1 MKKKQFMSK
10 LAALTMA
17 AAMGITALPATAV
30 FAAEVVSVDPSDA
43 AGAMTSPEVSVNDNT
58 SDNALIKQDLENASA
73 TGLALKTGKKG
84 TSRAAADWTLAGIS
98 GSNYTYKIKSISV
111 SAPEVTDD
119 KSDVKQPKITVV
131 ADVTKG
137 NGATSEGKGT
147 VTVTYDADDVTDF
160 KLTAEEKVVTLKAF
174 VEAKLPD
181 INFADSDNDTSAYN
195 KIVAG
200 LGTTHTTLDSLIAA
214 TGTAGSEAIGDSG
227 AATYD
232 VTVGTATKAT
242 SSTDGSLPMTI
253 TYHASNW
260 VDNNGTPKEDKKT
273 DKSSVT
279 GKIPK
284 TKTQNDGTY
293 AQKIQN
299 AIAAATWTS
308 DDFTTAGST
317 TTLNT
322 STTAGTAKLVNVIKA
337 VDNNTYANIKNDGT
351 LINVKPSTF
360 TYTSTT
366 DDSSTGVTVSR
377 YTPAEH
383 GKDGFAHL
391 QFFTARNDG
400 GDNKVDSFDVDITI
414 KEGDAAVQNELV
426 DAFTKA
432 LKTDLKVSDLQSGN
446 TAASQ
451 ADVVDGIKKVID
463 ARLAKSVNGKTY
475 ASDIK
480 GYEIVVPDKKYV
492 ASTVDKFG
500 NIQFYI
506 KVDTGRTSAT
516 DPTKTD
522 VWYFGIA
529 NPFNGNY
536 DTATGREGK
545 YTNAV
550 NNTAVVKATKAQAE
564 TGLFGVDGLAKLG
577 KSEAT
582 GIALPD
588 TISYNVKAAGKV
600 ADVDR
605 TSGISRADILH
616 SDNSSVG
623 IALEDYV
630 KVTPKDANNWKIRWT
645 NSNTTDYALVG
656 KDANGADEVETTL
669 TTAKANDLPTLKLIN
684 DAATTVITAE
694 LLDDDGNVIATAK
707 TTVTAKNGFD
717 DVQNASYFA
726 YNDINALTST
736 LKKVDNTS
744 AQAQNNKVN
753 NGNYNTQI
761 DVEAGKELKSSP
773 VIAGVGNNRF
783 DPYADVTRGQFITFL
798 WRNAVNEYSFADATT
813 QAYTKDPASYT
824 GKTDFA
830 DVDETAYYAKAVEWA
845 ADNGIAFGDGTNFN
859 PNKTITRA
867 EAVSFIYRLKAQGA
881 VYNNYQQFDDVSS
894 SAYYANAVGYAR
906 SEGITAGKSGNKFA
920 PGDTVTRGEA
930 AAFIFRMAA
939 GESGFYIPKK

>member
-17 AAMGITALPATAV
+17 AAMGITTLPATAV
-30 FAAEVVSVDPSDA
+30 FAADVVSVDASDA
-43 AGAMTSPEVSVNDNT
+43 KTVTSPEVSVNDTT
-58 SDNALIKQDLENASA
+58 SDAYQIKTDLEGA
-73 TGLALKTGKKG
+73 TLGLENGAKG
-84 TSRAAADWTLAGIS
+84 TSRNASDWTVTSAQ
-98 GSNYTYKIKSISV
+98 NNTYQYDVKSV
-111 SAPEVTDD
+111 SVTVPGMNAAGNDVDD
-119 KSDVKQPKITVV
+119 IKITLVV
-131 ADVTKG
+131 DVATNPSSG
-137 NGATSEGKGT
+137 TSEGKGQAT
-147 VTVTYDADDVTDF
+147 VTFSGTDANAV
-160 KLTAEEKVVTLKAF
+160 KLTADEKITVLKTYI
-174 VEAKLPD
+174 ESKIAKID
-181 INFADSDNDTSAYN
+181 FADSDNGLTVKD
-195 KIVAG
+195 KIGNLPTNV
-200 LGTTHTTLDSLIAA
+200 GTDIAA
-214 TGTAGSEAIGDSG
+214 TGGTAEGDSTL
-227 AATYD
+227 ADYS
-232 VTVGTATKAT
+232 VEVGTATKAT
-242 SSTDGSLPMTI
+242 SSTEGSLPI
-253 TYHASNW
+253 TVTYTASDY
-260 VDNNGTPKEDKKT
+260 VKADNTVTESKKT
-273 DKSSVT
+273 GTSSVT

-360 TYTSTT
+360 IYTSTT
-366 DDSSTGVTVSR
+366 DDSNTGVTVSR

-400 GDNKVDSFDVDITI
+400 GANKVDSFDVDITI

-600 ADVDR
+600 ADANNDNTVNSND
-605 TSGISRADILH
+605 AILLA
-616 SDNSSVG
+616 NSSVG

-645 NSNTTDYALVG
+645 NSNTTDYALVW

-736 LKKVDNTS
+736 LKKVDKTG
-744 AQAQNNKVN
+744 AQAQNGKSVN

-798 WRNAVNEYSFADATT
+798 WRNVVNEYSFADATT

-930 AAFIFRMAA
+930 AAFILRMAA
-939 GESGFYIPKK
+939 GESGFYTTAK

>member
-17 AAMGITALPATAV
+17 AAMGITTLPATAV
-30 FAAEVVSVDPSDA
+30 FAADVVSVDASDA
-43 AGAMTSPEVSVNDNT
+43 KTVTSPEVSVNDTT
-58 SDNALIKQDLENASA
+58 SDAYQIKTDLEGA
-73 TGLALKTGKKG
+73 TLGLENGAKG
-84 TSRAAADWTLAGIS
+84 TSRNASDWTVTSAQA
-98 GSNYTYKIKSISV
+98 NTYKYDVKSV
-111 SAPEVTDD
+111 SVTVPGMNAAGNDVDD
-119 KSDVKQPKITVV
+119 IKITLVV
-131 ADVTKG
+131 DVATNPSSG
-137 NGATSEGKGT
+137 TSEGKGQAT
-147 VTVTYDADDVTDF
+147 VTFSGTDANAV
-160 KLTAEEKVVTLKAF
+160 KLTADEKITVLKTYI
-174 VEAKLPD
+174 EAKIAKID
-181 INFADSDNDTSAYN
+181 FADSDNGLTVKD
-195 KIVAG
+195 KIGNLPANV
-200 LGTTHTTLDSLIAA
+200 TTDIAA
-214 TGTAGSEAIGDSG
+214 TDGTAEGDSTL
-227 AATYD
+227 ADYS
-232 VTVGTATKAT
+232 VEVGTATKAT
-242 SSTDGSLPMTI
+242 SSTEGSLPI
-253 TYHASNW
+253 TVTYTASDY
-260 VDNNGTPKEDKKT
+260 VKADNTVTESKKT
-273 DKSSVT
+273 GTSSVT

-366 DDSSTGVTVSR
+366 DESNTGVTVSR

-400 GDNKVDSFDVDITI
+400 GANKVDSFDVDITI

-506 KVDTGRTSAT
+506 KVDTGRTSTT

-529 NPFNGNY
+529 NPFNGSY
-536 DTATGREGK
+536 DTTTGKEGK

-564 TGLFGVDGLAKLG
+564 IGLFGVDGLAKLG

-600 ADVDR
+600 ADANSDNTVNSND
-605 TSGISRADILH
+605 AILPA
-616 SDNSSVG
+616 NSSVG

-656 KDANGADEVETTL
+656 KDATGADEVETTL

-736 LKKVDNTS
+736 LKKVDKTG
-744 AQAQNNKVN
+744 AQAQNNKNVN

-930 AAFIFRMAA
+930 AAFILRMAA
-939 GESGFYIPKK
+939 GESGFYTTAK

>member
-17 AAMGITALPATAV
+17 AAMGITTLPATAV
-30 FAAEVVSVDPSDA
+30 FAADVVSVDASDA
-43 AGAMTSPEVSVNDNT
+43 KTVTSPEVSVNDIT
-58 SDNALIKQDLENASA
+58 SDAYQIKTDLEGA
-73 TGLALKTGKKG
+73 TLRLENGAKG
-84 TSRAAADWTLAGIS
+84 TSRNASDWTVTS
-98 GSNYTYKIKSISV
+98 EQTNTYKYDVKSV
-111 SAPEVTDD
+111 SVTVPGMNAAGNDVDD
-119 KSDVKQPKITVV
+119 IKITLVV
-131 ADVTKG
+131 DVATNPSSG
-137 NGATSEGKGT
+137 TSEGKGQAT
-147 VTVTYDADDVTDF
+147 VTFSGTDANAV
-160 KLTAEEKVVTLKAF
+160 KLTADEKITVLKTYI
-174 VEAKLPD
+174 EAKIAKID
-181 INFADSDNDTSAYN
+181 FADSDNGLTVKD
-195 KIVAG
+195 KIGNLPTNVR
-200 LGTTHTTLDSLIAA
+200 TDIAE
-214 TGTAGSEAIGDSG
+214 TGGTAEGDSTL
-227 AATYD
+227 ADYS
-232 VTVGTATKAT
+232 VEVGTATKAT
-242 SSTDGSLPMTI
+242 SSTEGSLPI
-253 TYHASNW
+253 TVTYTASDY
-260 VDNNGTPKEDKKT
+260 VKADNTVTESKKT
-273 DKSSVT
+273 GTSSVT

-366 DDSSTGVTVSR
+366 DDSNTGVTVSR

-400 GDNKVDSFDVDITI
+400 GANKVDSFDVDITI

-451 ADVVDGIKKVID
+451 ADIVDGIKKVID

-506 KVDTGRTSAT
+506 KVDTGRTSTT

-522 VWYFGIA
+522 VWYFGIV
-529 NPFNGNY
+529 NPFNGQY
-536 DTATGREGK
+536 DTTTGREGK
-545 YTNAV
+545 YANAV
-550 NNTAVVKATKAQAE
+550 DNTAVVKTTKAAAE
-564 TGLFGVDGLAKLG
+564 NELFGVDGLAKLG

-600 ADVDR
+600 ADVDG

-656 KDANGADEVETTL
+656 KDATGADEVETTL

-736 LKKVDNTS
+736 LKKVDKTG
-744 AQAQNNKVN
+744 AQPQNGIWVN

-783 DPYADVTRGQFITFL
+783 DPYADVSRGQFITFL

-930 AAFIFRMAA
+930 AAFILRMAA
-939 GESGFYIPKK
+939 GESGFYTTAK

>member
-17 AAMGITALPATAV
+17 AAMGITTLPATAV
-30 FAAEVVSVDPSDA
+30 FAADVVSVDASDA
-43 AGAMTSPEVSVNDNT
+43 KTVTSPEVSVNDTT
-58 SDNALIKQDLENASA
+58 SDAYQIKTDLEGA
-73 TGLALKTGKKG
+73 TLGLENGAKG
-84 TSRAAADWTLAGIS
+84 TSRNASDWTVTSAQT
-98 GSNYTYKIKSISV
+98 NTYKYKYDVKSV
-111 SAPEVTDD
+111 SVTVPGMNAAGNDVDD
-119 KSDVKQPKITVV
+119 IKITLVV
-131 ADVTKG
+131 DVATNPSSG
-137 NGATSEGKGT
+137 TSEGKGQAT
-147 VTVTYDADDVTDF
+147 VTFSGTDANAV
-160 KLTAEEKVVTLKAF
+160 KLTADEKITVLKTYI
-174 VEAKLPD
+174 EAKIAKID
-181 INFADSDNDTSAYN
+181 FADSDNGLTVKD
-195 KIVAG
+195 KIGNLPANV
-200 LGTTHTTLDSLIAA
+200 TTDIAA
-214 TGTAGSEAIGDSG
+214 TDGTAEGDSTL
-227 AATYD
+227 ADYS
-232 VTVGTATKAT
+232 VEVGTATKAT
-242 SSTDGSLPMTI
+242 SSTEGSLPI
-253 TYHASNW
+253 TVTYTASDY
-260 VDNNGTPKEDKKT
+260 VKADNTVTESKKT
-273 DKSSVT
+273 GTSSVT

-366 DDSSTGVTVSR
+366 GESNTGVTVSR

-400 GDNKVDSFDVDITI
+400 GANKVDSFDVDITI

-529 NPFNGNY
+529 NPFNGSY
-536 DTATGREGK
+536 DTTTGKEGK

-564 TGLFGVDGLAKLG
+564 IGLFGVDGLAKLG

-600 ADVDR
+600 ADANSDNTVNSND
-605 TSGISRADILH
+605 AILPA
-616 SDNSSVG
+616 NSSVG

-656 KDANGADEVETTL
+656 KDATGADEVETTL

-736 LKKVDNTS
+736 LKKVDKTG
-744 AQAQNNKVN
+744 AQAQNNKNVN

-930 AAFIFRMAA
+930 AAFILRMAA
-939 GESGFYIPKK
+939 GESGFYTPAK

>member
-17 AAMGITALPATAV
+17 AAMGITTLPATAV
-30 FAAEVVSVDPSDA
+30 FAADVVSVDASDA
-43 AGAMTSPEVSVNDNT
+43 KTVTSPEVSVNDTT
-58 SDNALIKQDLENASA
+58 SDAYQIKTDLEGA
-73 TGLALKTGKKG
+73 TLRLENGAKG
-84 TSRAAADWTLAGIS
+84 TSRNASDWTVTS
-98 GSNYTYKIKSISV
+98 EQTNTYKYDVKSV
-111 SAPEVTDD
+111 SVTVPGMNAAGNDVDD
-119 KSDVKQPKITVV
+119 IKITLVV
-131 ADVTKG
+131 DVATNPSSG
-137 NGATSEGKGT
+137 TSEGKGQAT
-147 VTVTYDADDVTDF
+147 VTFSGTDANAV
-160 KLTAEEKVVTLKAF
+160 KLTADEKITVLKTYI
-174 VEAKLPD
+174 EAKIAKID
-181 INFADSDNDTSAYN
+181 FADSDNGLTVKD
-195 KIVAG
+195 KIGNLPIKVR
-200 LGTTHTTLDSLIAA
+200 TDIAA
-214 TGTAGSEAIGDSG
+214 TGGTAEGDSTL
-227 AATYD
+227 ADYS
-232 VTVGTATKAT
+232 VEVGTATKAT
-242 SSTDGSLPMTI
+242 SSTEGSLPI
-253 TYHASNW
+253 TVTYTASDY
-260 VDNNGTPKEDKKT
+260 VKADNTVTESKKT
-273 DKSSVT
+273 GTSSVT

-366 DDSSTGVTVSR
+366 DDSNTGVTVSR

-400 GDNKVDSFDVDITI
+400 GANKVDSFDVDITI

-451 ADVVDGIKKVID
+451 ADIVDGIKKVID

-506 KVDTGRTSAT
+506 KVDTGRTSTT

-522 VWYFGIA
+522 VWYFGIV
-529 NPFNGNY
+529 NPFNGQY
-536 DTATGREGK
+536 DTTTGREGK
-545 YTNAV
+545 YANAV
-550 NNTAVVKATKAQAE
+550 DNTAVVKTTKAAAE
-564 TGLFGVDGLAKLG
+564 NELFGVDGLAKLG

-600 ADVDR
+600 ADVDG

-656 KDANGADEVETTL
+656 KDATGADEVETTL

-736 LKKVDNTS
+736 LKKVDKTG
-744 AQAQNNKVN
+744 AQPQNGKWVN

-783 DPYADVTRGQFITFL
+783 DPYADVSRGQFITFL

-930 AAFIFRMAA
+930 AAFILRMAA
-939 GESGFYIPKK
+939 GESGFYTTAK

>member
-17 AAMGITALPATAV
+17 AAMGITTLPATAV
-30 FAAEVVSVDPSDA
+30 FAADVVSVDASDA
-43 AGAMTSPEVSVNDNT
+43 KTVTSPEVSVNDTT
-58 SDNALIKQDLENASA
+58 SDAYQIKTDLEGA
-73 TGLALKTGKKG
+73 TLGLENGAKG
-84 TSRAAADWTLAGIS
+84 TSRNASDWTVTSAQA
-98 GSNYTYKIKSISV
+98 NTYKYDVKSV
-111 SAPEVTDD
+111 SVTVPGMNAAGNDVDD
-119 KSDVKQPKITVV
+119 IKITLVV
-131 ADVTKG
+131 DVATNPSSG
-137 NGATSEGKGT
+137 TSEGKGQAT
-147 VTVTYDADDVTDF
+147 VTFSGTDANAV
-160 KLTAEEKVVTLKAF
+160 KLTADEKITVLKTYI
-174 VEAKLPD
+174 EAKIAKID
-181 INFADSDNDTSAYN
+181 FADSDNGLTVKD
-195 KIVAG
+195 KIGNLPANV
-200 LGTTHTTLDSLIAA
+200 TTDIAA
-214 TGTAGSEAIGDSG
+214 TDGTAEGDSTL
-227 AATYD
+227 ADYS
-232 VTVGTATKAT
+232 VEVGTATKAT
-242 SSTDGSLPMTI
+242 SSTEGSLPI
-253 TYHASNW
+253 TVTYTASDY
-260 VDNNGTPKEDKKT
+260 VKADNTVTESKKT
-273 DKSSVT
+273 GTSSVT

-366 DDSSTGVTVSR
+366 DESNTGVTVSR

-400 GDNKVDSFDVDITI
+400 GANKVDSFDVDITI

-506 KVDTGRTSAT
+506 KVDTGRTSTT

-529 NPFNGNY
+529 NPFNGSY
-536 DTATGREGK
+536 DTTTGKEGK

-564 TGLFGVDGLAKLG
+564 IGLFGVDGLAKLG

-600 ADVDR
+600 ADANSDNTVNSND
-605 TSGISRADILH
+605 AILPA
-616 SDNSSVG
+616 NSSVG

-656 KDANGADEVETTL
+656 KDATGTDEVETTL

-736 LKKVDNTS
+736 LKKVDKTG
-744 AQAQNNKVN
+744 AQAQNNKNVN

-930 AAFIFRMAA
+930 AAFILRMAA
-939 GESGFYIPKK
+939 GESGFYTTAK

>member
-17 AAMGITALPATAV
+17 AAMGITTLPATAV
-30 FAAEVVSVDPSDA
+30 FAADVVSVDASDA
-43 AGAMTSPEVSVNDNT
+43 KTVTSPEVSVNDTT
-58 SDNALIKQDLENASA
+58 SDAYQIKTDLEGA
-73 TGLALKTGKKG
+73 TLGLENGAKG
-84 TSRAAADWTLAGIS
+84 TSRNASDWTVTSAQT
-98 GSNYTYKIKSISV
+98 NTYKYDVKSV
-111 SAPEVTDD
+111 SVTVPGMNAAGNDVDD
-119 KSDVKQPKITVV
+119 IKITLVV
-131 ADVTKG
+131 DVATNPSSG
-137 NGATSEGKGT
+137 TSEGKGQAT
-147 VTVTYDADDVTDF
+147 VTFSGTDANAV
-160 KLTAEEKVVTLKAF
+160 KLTADEKITVLKTYI
-174 VEAKLPD
+174 EAKIAKID
-181 INFADSDNDTSAYN
+181 FADSDNGLTVKD
-195 KIVAG
+195 KIGNLPTNV
-200 LGTTHTTLDSLIAA
+200 TTDIAA
-214 TGTAGSEAIGDSG
+214 TGGTAEGDSTL
-227 AATYD
+227 ADYS
-232 VTVGTATKAT
+232 VEVGTATKAT
-242 SSTDGSLPMTI
+242 SSTEGSLPI
-253 TYHASNW
+253 TVTYTASDY
-260 VDNNGTPKEDKKT
+260 VKADNTVTESKKT
-273 DKSSVT
+273 GTSSVT

-366 DDSSTGVTVSR
+366 DDSNTGVTVSR

-400 GDNKVDSFDVDITI
+400 GANKVDSFDVDITI

-529 NPFNGNY
+529 NPFNDSY
-536 DTATGREGK
+536 DTTTGKEGK

-564 TGLFGVDGLAKLG
+564 FGLFGVDGLAKLG

-600 ADVDR
+600 ADANRDNTVNSND
-605 TSGISRADILH
+605 AILPA
-616 SDNSSVG
+616 NSSVG

-656 KDANGADEVETTL
+656 KDATGADEVETTL

-736 LKKVDNTS
+736 LKKVDKTG
-744 AQAQNNKVN
+744 AQAQNNKNVN

-830 DVDETAYYAKAVEWA
+830 DVDETQL
-845 ADNGIAFGDGTNFN
+845 TT
-859 PNKTITRA
+859 P
-867 EAVSFIYRLKAQGA
+867 RL
-881 VYNNYQQFDDVSS
+881 
-894 SAYYANAVGYAR
+894 
-906 SEGITAGKSGNKFA
+906 
-920 PGDTVTRGEA
+920 
-930 AAFIFRMAA
+930 
-939 GESGFYIPKK
+939 

>member
-17 AAMGITALPATAV
+17 AAMGITTLPATAV
-30 FAAEVVSVDPSDA
+30 FAADVVSVDASDA
-43 AGAMTSPEVSVNDNT
+43 KTVTSPEVSVNDIT
-58 SDNALIKQDLENASA
+58 SDAYQIKTDLEGA
-73 TGLALKTGKKG
+73 TLRLENGAKG
-84 TSRAAADWTLAGIS
+84 TSRNASDWTVTS
-98 GSNYTYKIKSISV
+98 EQTNTYKYDVKSV
-111 SAPEVTDD
+111 SVTVPGMNAAGNDVDD
-119 KSDVKQPKITVV
+119 IKITLVV
-131 ADVTKG
+131 DVATNPSSG
-137 NGATSEGKGT
+137 TSEGKGQAT
-147 VTVTYDADDVTDF
+147 VTFSGTDANAV
-160 KLTAEEKVVTLKAF
+160 KLTADEKITVLKTYI
-174 VEAKLPD
+174 EAKIAKID
-181 INFADSDNDTSAYN
+181 FADSDNGLTVKD
-195 KIVAG
+195 KIGNLPTNVR
-200 LGTTHTTLDSLIAA
+200 TDIAE
-214 TGTAGSEAIGDSG
+214 TGGTAEGDSTL
-227 AATYD
+227 ADYS
-232 VTVGTATKAT
+232 VEVGTATKAT
-242 SSTDGSLPMTI
+242 SSTEGSLPI
-253 TYHASNW
+253 TVTYTASDY
-260 VDNNGTPKEDKKT
+260 VKADNTVTESKKT
-273 DKSSVT
+273 GTSSVT

-366 DDSSTGVTVSR
+366 DDSNTGVTVSR

-451 ADVVDGIKKVID
+451 ADIVDGIKKVID

-506 KVDTGRTSAT
+506 KVDTGRTSTT

-529 NPFNGNY
+529 NPFDGHY
-536 DTATGREGK
+536 DTTTGREGK
-545 YTNAV
+545 YANAV
-550 NNTAVVKATKAQAE
+550 DNTAVVKTTKAAAE
-564 TGLFGVDGLAKLG
+564 NELFGVDGLAKLG

-600 ADVDR
+600 ADVDG

-656 KDANGADEVETTL
+656 KDATGADEVETTL

-736 LKKVDNTS
+736 LKKVDKTG
-744 AQAQNNKVN
+744 AQPQNGKWVN

-783 DPYADVTRGQFITFL
+783 DPYADVSRGQFITFL

-930 AAFIFRMAA
+930 AAFILRMAA
-939 GESGFYIPKK
+939 GESGFYTPEK

>member
-17 AAMGITALPATAV
+17 AAMGITTLPATAV
-30 FAAEVVSVDPSDA
+30 FAADVVSVDASDA
-43 AGAMTSPEVSVNDNT
+43 KTVTSPEVSVNDIT
-58 SDNALIKQDLENASA
+58 SDAYQIKTDLEGA
-73 TGLALKTGKKG
+73 TLRLENGAKG
-84 TSRAAADWTLAGIS
+84 TSRNASDWTVTS
-98 GSNYTYKIKSISV
+98 EQTNTYKYDVKSV
-111 SAPEVTDD
+111 SVTVPGMNAAGNDVDD
-119 KSDVKQPKITVV
+119 IKITLVV
-131 ADVTKG
+131 DVATNPSSG
-137 NGATSEGKGT
+137 TSEGKGQAT
-147 VTVTYDADDVTDF
+147 VTFSGTDANAV
-160 KLTAEEKVVTLKAF
+160 KLTADEKITVLKTYI
-174 VEAKLPD
+174 EAKIAKID
-181 INFADSDNDTSAYN
+181 FADSDNGLTVKD
-195 KIVAG
+195 KIGNLPIKVR
-200 LGTTHTTLDSLIAA
+200 TDIAA
-214 TGTAGSEAIGDSG
+214 TGGTAEGDSTL
-227 AATYD
+227 ADYS
-232 VTVGTATKAT
+232 VEVGTATKAT
-242 SSTDGSLPMTI
+242 SSTEGSLPI
-253 TYHASNW
+253 TVTYTASDY
-260 VDNNGTPKEDKKT
+260 VKADNTVTESKKT
-273 DKSSVT
+273 GTSSVT

-366 DDSSTGVTVSR
+366 DDSNTGVTVSR

-451 ADVVDGIKKVID
+451 ADIVDGIKKVID

-506 KVDTGRTSAT
+506 KVDTGRTSTT

-529 NPFNGNY
+529 NPFDGHY
-536 DTATGREGK
+536 DTTTGREGK
-545 YTNAV
+545 YANAV
-550 NNTAVVKATKAQAE
+550 DNTAVVKTTKAAAE
-564 TGLFGVDGLAKLG
+564 NELFGVDGLAKLG

-600 ADVDR
+600 ADVDG

-656 KDANGADEVETTL
+656 KDATGADEVETTL

-736 LKKVDNTS
+736 LKKVDKTG
-744 AQAQNNKVN
+744 AQPQNGKWVN

-783 DPYADVTRGQFITFL
+783 DPYADVSRGQFITFL

-930 AAFIFRMAA
+930 AAFILRMAA
-939 GESGFYIPKK
+939 GESGFYTPEK

>member
-17 AAMGITALPATAV
+17 AAMGITTLPATAV
-30 FAAEVVSVDPSDA
+30 FAADVVSVDASDA
-43 AGAMTSPEVSVNDNT
+43 KTVTSPEVSVNDTT
-58 SDNALIKQDLENASA
+58 SDAYQIKTDLEGA
-73 TGLALKTGKKG
+73 TLGLENGAKG
-84 TSRAAADWTLAGIS
+84 TSRNASDWTVTSAQA
-98 GSNYTYKIKSISV
+98 NTYKYDVKSV
-111 SAPEVTDD
+111 SVTVPGMNAAGNDVDD
-119 KSDVKQPKITVV
+119 IKITLVV
-131 ADVTKG
+131 DVATNPSSG
-137 NGATSEGKGT
+137 TSEGKGQAT
-147 VTVTYDADDVTDF
+147 VTFSGTDANAV
-160 KLTAEEKVVTLKAF
+160 KLTADEKITVLKTYI
-174 VEAKLPD
+174 EAKIAKID
-181 INFADSDNDTSAYN
+181 FADSDNGLTVKD
-195 KIVAG
+195 KIGNLPTNVS
-200 LGTTHTTLDSLIAA
+200 TDIAA
-214 TGTAGSEAIGDSG
+214 TGGTAEGDSTL
-227 AATYD
+227 ADYS
-232 VTVGTATKAT
+232 VEVGTATKAT
-242 SSTDGSLPMTI
+242 SSTEGSLPI
-253 TYHASNW
+253 TVTYTASDY
-260 VDNNGTPKEDKKT
+260 VKANNTVTESKKT
-273 DKSSVT
+273 GTSSVT

-360 TYTSTT
+360 TYASTT
-366 DDSSTGVTVSR
+366 DESNTGVTVSR

-400 GDNKVDSFDVDITI
+400 GANKVDSFDVDITI

-451 ADVVDGIKKVID
+451 ADIVDGIKKVID

-506 KVDTGRTSAT
+506 KVDTGRTSTT

-536 DTATGREGK
+536 DTTTGSEGK
-545 YTNAV
+545 YANAV
-550 NNTAVVKATKAQAE
+550 DNTAVVKTTKAAAE
-564 TGLFGVDGLAKLG
+564 NKLFGVDGLAKLG

-600 ADVDR
+600 ADANSDNTVNSND
-605 TSGISRADILH
+605 AILPA
-616 SDNSSVG
+616 NSSVG

-656 KDANGADEVETTL
+656 KDATGADEVETTL

-736 LKKVDNTS
+736 LKKVDKTG
-744 AQAQNNKVN
+744 AQAQNGKWVN

-930 AAFIFRMAA
+930 AAFILRMAA
-939 GESGFYIPKK
+939 GESGFYTTAK

>member
-17 AAMGITALPATAV
+17 AAMGITTLPATAV
-30 FAAEVVSVDPSDA
+30 FAADVVSVDASDA
-43 AGAMTSPEVSVNDNT
+43 KTVTSPEVSVNDIT
-58 SDNALIKQDLENASA
+58 SDAYQIKTDLEGA
-73 TGLALKTGKKG
+73 TLRLENGAKG
-84 TSRAAADWTLAGIS
+84 TSRNASDWTVTS
-98 GSNYTYKIKSISV
+98 EQTNTYKYDVKSV
-111 SAPEVTDD
+111 SVTVPGMNAAGNDVDD
-119 KSDVKQPKITVV
+119 IKITLVV
-131 ADVTKG
+131 DVATNPSSG
-137 NGATSEGKGT
+137 TSEGKGQAT
-147 VTVTYDADDVTDF
+147 VTFSGTDANAV
-160 KLTAEEKVVTLKAF
+160 KLTADEKITVLKTYI
-174 VEAKLPD
+174 EAKIAKID
-181 INFADSDNDTSAYN
+181 FADSDNGLTVKD
-195 KIVAG
+195 KIGNLPIKVR
-200 LGTTHTTLDSLIAA
+200 TDIAA
-214 TGTAGSEAIGDSG
+214 TGGTAEGDSTL
-227 AATYD
+227 ADYS
-232 VTVGTATKAT
+232 VEVGTATKAT
-242 SSTDGSLPMTI
+242 SSTEGSLPI
-253 TYHASNW
+253 TVTYTASDY
-260 VDNNGTPKEDKKT
+260 VKADNTVTESKKT
-273 DKSSVT
+273 GTSSVT

-366 DDSSTGVTVSR
+366 DDSNTGVTVSR

-451 ADVVDGIKKVID
+451 ADIVDGIKKVID

-506 KVDTGRTSAT
+506 KVDTGRTSTT

-529 NPFNGNY
+529 NPFDGHY
-536 DTATGREGK
+536 DTTTGREGK
-545 YTNAV
+545 YANAV
-550 NNTAVVKATKAQAE
+550 DNTAVVKTTKAAAE
-564 TGLFGVDGLAKLG
+564 NELFGVDGLAKLG

-600 ADVDR
+600 ADVDG

-616 SDNSSVG
+616 PDNSSVG

-656 KDANGADEVETTL
+656 KDATGADEVETTL

-736 LKKVDNTS
+736 LKKVDKTG
-744 AQAQNNKVN
+744 AQPQNGKWVN

-783 DPYADVTRGQFITFL
+783 DPYADVSRGQFITFL

-930 AAFIFRMAA
+930 AAFILRMAA
-939 GESGFYIPKK
+939 GESGFYTTAK

>member
-17 AAMGITALPATAV
+17 AAMGITTLPATAV
-30 FAAEVVSVDPSDA
+30 FAADVVSVDASDA
-43 AGAMTSPEVSVNDNT
+43 KTVTSPEVSVNDTT
-58 SDNALIKQDLENASA
+58 SDAYQIKTDLEGA
-73 TGLALKTGKKG
+73 TLGLENGAKG
-84 TSRAAADWTLAGIS
+84 TSRNASDWTVTSAQT
-98 GSNYTYKIKSISV
+98 NTYKYDVKSV
-111 SAPEVTDD
+111 SVTVPGMNAAGNDVDD
-119 KSDVKQPKITVV
+119 IKITLVV
-131 ADVTKG
+131 DVATNPSSG
-137 NGATSEGKGT
+137 TSEGKGQAT
-147 VTVTYDADDVTDF
+147 VTFSGTDANAV
-160 KLTAEEKVVTLKAF
+160 KLTADEKITVLKTYI
-174 VEAKLPD
+174 EAKIAKID
-181 INFADSDNDTSAYN
+181 FADSDNGLTVKD
-195 KIVAG
+195 KIGNLPTNV
-200 LGTTHTTLDSLIAA
+200 TTDIAA
-214 TGTAGSEAIGDSG
+214 TGGTAEGDSTL
-227 AATYD
+227 ADYS
-232 VTVGTATKAT
+232 VEVGTATKAT
-242 SSTDGSLPMTI
+242 SSTEGSLPI
-253 TYHASNW
+253 TVTYTASDY
-260 VDNNGTPKEDKKT
+260 VKADNTVTESKKT
-273 DKSSVT
+273 GTSSVT

-360 TYTSTT
+360 RYTSTT
-366 DDSSTGVTVSR
+366 DDSNTGVTVSR

-400 GDNKVDSFDVDITI
+400 GANKVDSFDVDITI

-529 NPFNGNY
+529 NPFNGSY
-536 DTATGREGK
+536 DTTTGKEGK

-564 TGLFGVDGLAKLG
+564 IGLFGVDGLAKLG

-600 ADVDR
+600 ADANSDNTVNSND
-605 TSGISRADILH
+605 AILPA
-616 SDNSSVG
+616 NSSVG

-656 KDANGADEVETTL
+656 KDATGADEVETTL

-736 LKKVDNTS
+736 LKKVDKTG
-744 AQAQNNKVN
+744 AQPQNGKWVN

-783 DPYADVTRGQFITFL
+783 DPYADVSRGQFITFL

-930 AAFIFRMAA
+930 AAFILRMAA
-939 GESGFYIPKK
+939 GESGFYTTAK

>member
-17 AAMGITALPATAV
+17 AAMGITTLPATAV
-30 FAAEVVSVDPSDA
+30 FAADVVSVDASDA
-43 AGAMTSPEVSVNDNT
+43 KTVTSPEVSVNDTT
-58 SDNALIKQDLENASA
+58 SDAYQIKTDLEGA
-73 TGLALKTGKKG
+73 TLGLENGAKG
-84 TSRAAADWTLAGIS
+84 TSRNASDWTVTSAQA
-98 GSNYTYKIKSISV
+98 NTYKYDVKSV
-111 SAPEVTDD
+111 SVTVPGMNAAGNDVDD
-119 KSDVKQPKITVV
+119 IKITLVV
-131 ADVTKG
+131 DVATNPSSG
-137 NGATSEGKGT
+137 TSEGKGQAT
-147 VTVTYDADDVTDF
+147 VTFSGTDANAV
-160 KLTAEEKVVTLKAF
+160 KLTADEKITVLKTYI
-174 VEAKLPD
+174 EAKIAKID
-181 INFADSDNDTSAYN
+181 FADSDNGLTVKD
-195 KIVAG
+195 KIGNLPTNVS
-200 LGTTHTTLDSLIAA
+200 TDIAA
-214 TGTAGSEAIGDSG
+214 TGGTAEGDSTL
-227 AATYD
+227 ADYS
-232 VTVGTATKAT
+232 VEVGTATKAT
-242 SSTDGSLPMTI
+242 SSTEGSLPI
-253 TYHASNW
+253 TVTYTASDY
-260 VDNNGTPKEDKKT
+260 VKANNTVTESKKT
-273 DKSSVT
+273 GTSSVT

-360 TYTSTT
+360 TYASTT
-366 DDSSTGVTVSR
+366 DESNTGVTVSR

-400 GDNKVDSFDVDITI
+400 GANKVDSFDVDITI

-451 ADVVDGIKKVID
+451 ADIVDGIKKVID

-506 KVDTGRTSAT
+506 KVDTGRTSTT

-536 DTATGREGK
+536 DTTTGSEGK
-545 YTNAV
+545 YANAV
-550 NNTAVVKATKAQAE
+550 DNTAVVKTTKAAAE
-564 TGLFGVDGLAKLG
+564 NKLFGVDGLAKLG

-600 ADVDR
+600 ADANSDNTVNSND
-605 TSGISRADILH
+605 AILPA
-616 SDNSSVG
+616 NSSVG

-656 KDANGADEVETTL
+656 KDATGADEVETTL

-736 LKKVDNTS
+736 LKKVDKTG
-744 AQAQNNKVN
+744 AQAQNGKWVN

-783 DPYADVTRGQFITFL
+783 DPYADVSRGQFITFL

-930 AAFIFRMAA
+930 AAFILRMAA
-939 GESGFYIPKK
+939 GESGFYTTAK